1 MAIDRTAYN
10 LLVNDTG
17 DGLSG
22 SVWDKSDVNDLLV
35 AIDAAIAAGDAAEV
49 TARIAGDAAEVTARN
64 AAIAALVLPPPL
76 IFPATMVP
84 SANVNA
90 LDEYKEGTWTPVLT
104 FGGAAVG
111 MTYAVQT
118 GRYTR
123 IGRLVVL
130 ECSISLSAKGSSVGG
145 ATITGIPYALAVAGG
160 TGAIDTSTG
169 FAGLTIPPFV
179 TSSGSTIYPMV
190 TTATSRAQLT
200 EANFTNGTQFTFSIS
215 YFA

>member
-1 MAIDRTAYN
+1 MAINRTWYN
-10 LLVNDTG
+10 ALVDD
-17 DGLSG
+17 DGSNNVG
-22 SVWDKSDVNDLLV
+22 SVIAKADFNTLIA
-35 AIDAAIAAGDAAEV
+35 AIDAEIAAQVAAEV
-49 TARIAGDAAEVTARN
+49 TARTAAIV
-64 AAIAALVLPPPL
+64 AAIAALPAAPPPL

-104 FGGAAVG
+104 FGGNAVG
-111 MTYAVQT
+111 MTYSTQT

-123 IGRLVVL
+123 VGRLVVL
-130 ECSISLSAKGSSVGG
+130 ECSIALSAKGSSVGG
-145 ATITGIPYALAVAGG
+145 ATITGIPFPLAVAGG

-190 TTATSRAQLT
+190 TTATTRVQLT
-200 EANFTNGTQFTFSIS
+200 DANFTNTSQFTFSIS